1 MRTTEEKEVLASI
14 RKGNVSHYEEIIQKY
29 QRLVFSVSYGIVKN
43 EETARDVAQ
52 ECFIK
57 AYQYLKTQEIGNF
70 KNFICRMATNKSID
84 FLRRCENR
92 NSSIETENAAV
103 LGEDSSA
110 EDHYLKQEK
119 SEYVRRHVDALSE
132 KYRYVVYDYYFND
145 LSYAQIAEKY
155 KISVKT
161 VETRLYRAKKLLKTA
176 MKEDMI

>member
-1 MRTTEEKEVLASI
+1 MRTTEESEVLALI
-14 RKGNVSHYEEIIQKY
+14 QKGDVSRYEEIVQKY

-57 AYQYLKTQEIGNF
+57 AYQYMKTQDIASF

-92 NSSIETENAAV
+92 NLAIDTENAAV

-110 EDHYLKQEK
+110 EDYYLKQEK
-119 SEYVRRHVDALSE
+119 NEYVRRHVNALSE
-132 KYRYVVYDYYFND
+132 KYRFVVYDYYFND

-155 KISVKT
+155 NISVKT

-176 MKEDMI
+176 MKEEMI

>member
-1 MRTTEEKEVLASI
+1 MRTTEDSEVLALI
-14 RKGNVSHYEEIIQKY
+14 QKGEVSYYEELIQKY

-57 AYQYLKTQEIGNF
+57 AYQYMKTQDIASF

-92 NSSIETENAAV
+92 NLAIDTENAAV

-110 EDHYLKQEK
+110 EDHY
-119 SEYVRRHVDALSE
+119 
-132 KYRYVVYDYYFND
+132 
-145 LSYAQIAEKY
+145 
-155 KISVKT
+155 
-161 VETRLYRAKKLLKTA
+161 
-176 MKEDMI
+176 